1 MRGRPRRRRVR
12 EERLV
17 SGAWWGVTPTFASRW
32 SKVGD
37 CGVKWRATERPGL
50 RWAGQATRIQP
61 SVGGGGMFLGTYTPK
76 LDDKGRL
83 TLPAKFRDA
92 LAGGLMVTKSQDHSL
107 AVYPRAE
114 FETAGRAGLTQ
125 ASRSNPEARAF
136 LRNLAAATD
145 EQHPDAQGRIT
156 LSADHRRYA
165 NLTKECVVIGSI
177 EYLEIWDAQAWQD
190 YQQTHEENFS
200 AASDETLRDII

>member
-1 MRGRPRRRRVR
+1 
-12 EERLV
+12 
-17 SGAWWGVTPTFASRW
+17 
-32 SKVGD
+32 
-37 CGVKWRATERPGL
+37 
-50 RWAGQATRIQP
+50 
-61 SVGGGGMFLGTYTPK
+61 MFLGTYTPK

-114 FETAGRAGLTQ
+114 FEKVARRASQ

-145 EQHPDAQGRIT
+145 EQHPDTQGRIT

-165 NLTKECVVIGSI
+165 KSFQGLRGDRIG
-177 EYLEIWDAQAWQD
+177 
-190 YQQTHEENFS
+190 
-200 AASDETLRDII
+200 

>member
-1 MRGRPRRRRVR
+1 
-12 EERLV
+12 
-17 SGAWWGVTPTFASRW
+17 
-32 SKVGD
+32 
-37 CGVKWRATERPGL
+37 
-50 RWAGQATRIQP
+50 
-61 SVGGGGMFLGTYTPK
+61 MFLGTYTPK

-107 AVYPRAE
+107 AVYPRTE
-114 FETAGRAGLTQ
+114 FEQLARRASK

-165 NLTKECVVIGSI
+165 NLSKDCVVIGSVD
-177 EYLEIWDAQAWQD
+177 YLEI
-190 YQQTHEENFS
+190 
-200 AASDETLRDII
+200 

>member
-1 MRGRPRRRRVR
+1 
-12 EERLV
+12 
-17 SGAWWGVTPTFASRW
+17 
-32 SKVGD
+32 
-37 CGVKWRATERPGL
+37 
-50 RWAGQATRIQP
+50 
-61 SVGGGGMFLGTYTPK
+61 MFLGTYTPK

-114 FETAGRAGLTQ
+114 FEAMIIEKNER
-125 ASRSNPEARAF
+125 ASRGNPEARAY

-165 NLTKECVVIGSI
+165 NLSKECVGDRLHRLPGDLGRPGLAGLPERPRRELLSG
-177 EYLEIWDAQAWQD
+177 
-190 YQQTHEENFS
+190 
-200 AASDETLRDII
+200 LR